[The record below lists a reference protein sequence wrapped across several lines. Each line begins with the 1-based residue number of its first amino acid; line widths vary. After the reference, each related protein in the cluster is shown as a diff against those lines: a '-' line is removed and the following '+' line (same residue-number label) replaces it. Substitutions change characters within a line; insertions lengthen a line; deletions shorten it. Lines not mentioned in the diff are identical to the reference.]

1 MGHVKFISG
10 ILMTALF
17 IMAILMF
24 SFNFAIDNNS
34 PINLQNDTDYVIMNT
49 ELSQNLSQFT
59 TDSASSSETLAS
71 STLASGDTATATG
84 GQFKVSFGTSM
95 NMVYSALKGG
105 YKKIFGSDT
114 GFGIFLTA
122 LTSLL
127 VYLGALYIYK
137 AWIGSNPE

>member
-17 IMAILMF
+17 IIAIILF
-24 SFNFAIDNNS
+24 AFNFAVDNEA
-34 PINLQNDTDYVIMNT
+34 PVNLQNDTDYVNIKD
-49 ELSQNLSQFT
+49 ELTQNLSQFT
-59 TDSASSSETLAS
+59 TDAASSSETLAS

-127 VYLGALYIYK
+127 VYIGALYIYK